1 MTGKIKLNAAS
12 GGGSVSL
19 QAPSSSGNDR
29 VYTVPDIGS
38 DGTLATTA
46 TAGKILQVVTTS
58 DSDRIARGSIT
69 VSGFT
74 AITGLSLSITPS
86 SNTSK
91 IKLSGYVFGEM
102 DTNPYRVKFRVKRV
116 ISGGATS
123 YIRGNGGGSR
133 TGVIGMG
140 NEYFTDSNVNSTP
153 HQYLS
158 FSNYLDAPATTS
170 AVTYT
175 IEIHGTATATWY
187 YNRTVAGSDGSDYED
202 GLSWITLEEVAA

>member
-1 MTGKIKLNAAS
+1 MAIAINGSTNVITGIGVGGLPDGIVDTDMLAANAVSSAKLAS
-12 GGGSVSL
+12 GVG
-19 QAPSSSGNDR
+19 
-29 VYTVPDIGS
+29 
-38 DGTLATTA
+38 
-46 TAGKILQVVTTS
+46 GKILQVVTTS
-58 DSDRIARGSIT
+58 DSDRTAKGSQ
-69 VSGFT
+69 VVNNWAS
-74 AITGLSLSITPS
+74 ITGLSLAITPS

-102 DTNPYRVKFRVKRV
+102 NTTPYLVRFRVKRV

-123 YIRGNGGGSR
+123 YIRGDASGTR
-133 TGVIGMG
+133 TGVIGTG
-140 NEYFTDSNVNSTP
+140 NEYFTDNNVNSTP

-158 FSNYLDAPATTS
+158 FSNYIDSPATTS

>member
-1 MTGKIKLNAAS
+1 MSSIKLTADS
-12 GGGSVSL
+12 GGGTFEIK
-19 QAPSSSGNDR
+19 APSSSGNTR
-29 VYTVPDIGS
+29 VLTLPDTGNATV
-38 DGTLATTA
+38 LTTD
-46 TAGKILQVVTTS
+46 TSVGKILQVVTTS
-58 DSDRIARGSIT
+58 DSDRIARGSLS
-69 VSGFT
+69 VDGFT

-175 IEIHGTATATWY
+175 IEIHGTAAATWY
-187 YNRTVAGSDGSDYED
+187 YNRTIAGSDGADYED
-202 GLSWITLEEVAA
+202 GLSWITLGEVAA